1 MQEQFEE
8 NAVRPQVLTLICI
21 LTFIGSGFLFFAN
34 GVVYLSIDSLRI
46 AFDEG
51 LFNAFELQLEEDD
64 LKMFLSVDSSFFL
77 FQSLLYSASL
87 LGAYMMW
94 KLRKQGFHLYA
105 ISQILVLIIYKVY
118 LSSAPF
124 PFFSMLL
131 TITFILLY
139 YRNLQFMR

>member
-64 LKMFLSVDSSFFL
+64 LQKFLSVDSSFFL

>member
-8 NAVRPQVLTLICI
+8 NAIRPRALTLICI

-94 KLRKQGFHLYA
+94 KLRKQGFHIYA